1 MAICE
6 TPDFS
11 ETLDVQT
18 PSEARQLAARW
29 REEGARDVFTRE
41 GPRLLSVAA
50 FLKDCADRAVRKGV
64 RKTFAKEARVAETEG
79 RKQLAKSGFAGSI
92 EGGPITRTG
101 S

>member
-1 MAICE
+1 MAVCD
-6 TPDFS
+6 TPDFT
-11 ETLDVQT
+11 ETVDVQT

-29 REEGARDVFTRE
+29 REEGAGDVFTHE

-79 RKQLAKSGFAGSI
+79 RKQLAKSGSAGSI
-92 EGGPITRTG
+92 EGGPITRRR